1 MYRML
6 GYNKEFILYVKPG
19 GMQKISLLHKAVLTK
34 QNEGKKTQKVTPV
47 PLRNV
52 KKPKLTTIP
61 QNFQLFVETFFKEI
75 CLISIRFYKT
85 FY

>member
-1 MYRML
+1 M
-6 GYNKEFILYVKPG
+6 KV
-19 GMQKISLLHKAVLTK
+19 
-34 QNEGKKTQKVTPV
+34 KKTQKVKLV

-52 KKPKLTTIP
+52 KKPKLATIP

-75 CLISIRFYKT
+75 CLLSIKFYKT